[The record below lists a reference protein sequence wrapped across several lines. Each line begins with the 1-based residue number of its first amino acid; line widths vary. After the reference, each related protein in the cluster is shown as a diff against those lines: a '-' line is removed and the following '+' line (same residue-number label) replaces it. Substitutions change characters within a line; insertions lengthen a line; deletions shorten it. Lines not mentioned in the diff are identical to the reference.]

1 MPSGPDDWLRDQF
14 TRAYREQAEK
24 YGRFNLIILGKTGV
38 GKSSLVNAIFGEEV
52 ASTGIGE
59 PVTQEAHLYVHST
72 NFLGVYDTR
81 GLEIGVDTERLV
93 SELTDYVTSM
103 RRRPIAEQLHVA
115 WYCVRYG
122 DRRFE
127 DTEAEVIQAMHRLG
141 LPVIL
146 VLTQVPTRHG
156 QPHPDAVSLAEN
168 IRARDLPVF
177 GRRAFFTMARADDF
191 AGHDAHGL
199 QEVLDATFQVAPQ
212 AVEEA
217 LTAAQQIDAA
227 RKKRQAEAKIAAAV
241 TAAGTAGA
249 TPIPFADAV
258 VLVPIQLGMMAA
270 VAQTYGVSLDKTTL
284 AGLAATAGATSAGR
298 SIVGGLVKLIPGAG
312 IVVGGAISASVASGI
327 TFAMGQAWLAVCQL
341 LAQGQLRGVDG
352 ALDNVAIRNLFS
364 EEFRRRWKS
373 RGKSSMG

>member
-1 MPSGPDDWLRDQF
+1 MPSGPEDWLRDQF
-14 TRAYREQAEK
+14 TRAYRDQAEK

-59 PVTQEAHLYVHST
+59 PVTQKAHLYVHST
-72 NFLGVYDTR
+72 DFLGVYDTR

-93 SELTDYVTSM
+93 SELTEYVTSM
-103 RRRPIAEQLHVA
+103 RSKPITEQLHVA

-146 VLTQVPTRHG
+146 VLTQVPTRSG
-156 QPHPDAVSLAEN
+156 QPHPDAVTLAES
-168 IRARDLPVF
+168 IQARDLPVF

-191 AGHDAHGL
+191 AGHEAHGL

-217 LTAAQQIDAA
+217 LTAAQQIDAS

-241 TAAGTAGA
+241 TAAATAGA
-249 TPIPFADAV
+249 TPIPFADTV
-258 VLVPIQLGMMAA
+258 VLVPIQLGMLAA
-270 VAQTYGVSLDKTTL
+270 VAQTYSVSLDKTTM

-298 SIVGGLVKLIPGAG
+298 SLVGGLVKLIPGAG
-312 IVVGGAISASVASGI
+312 VVVGGAINASVAGGI
-327 TFAMGQAWLAVCQL
+327 TFAMGQAWLVVCQL
-341 LAQGQLRGVDG
+341 LAKGELRGVDG
-352 ALDNVAIRNLFS
+352 ALDNAAIRNLFN
-364 EEFRRRWKS
+364 EEFRRQWKN
-373 RGKSSMG
+373 RGKSSKD